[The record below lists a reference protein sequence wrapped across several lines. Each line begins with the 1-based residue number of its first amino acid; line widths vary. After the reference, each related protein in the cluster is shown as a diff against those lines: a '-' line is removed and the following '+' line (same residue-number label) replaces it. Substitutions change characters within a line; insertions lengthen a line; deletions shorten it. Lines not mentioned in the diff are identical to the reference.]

1 MDILLKDL
9 QPGQNYVVQVRAK
22 GANGTYSSWSTVY
35 ELLTQSDVEAPA
47 PVTSLNFDVNGTG
60 FTATWTAPTTDASGD
75 PLLDFKDYQIKLN
88 NGSTDVIYYVT
99 QPKFD
104 FPFEANLGS
113 FGSAAPSITATVK
126 ARDLTGNLS
135 TAVSDSASNALPANV
150 TGLTATGLVAS
161 IGLNWVANTD
171 ADLKE
176 YRVYSGTTAGFTPG
190 SGNLRYKGLG
200 TSFTFSTA
208 SIVVHYF
215 KVFAVDVFNQESASA
230 ATANATPVPF
240 VPDPDIVAPSQPS
253 APTISTSTLMAQ
265 VSHDMTK
272 QAGGDLEADVRYLE
286 VHASVT
292 TGFTPSLSTLRGT
305 INAAALG
312 IDVSGIFYF
321 STTDSMTN
329 LYWKVIAVDT
339 SGNKSSA
346 SNQSTGLPGLI
357 ANVNIGNAVIT
368 NAKIQDLDAAK
379 LIAGTAIINDLF
391 IQSVLTVDSSGQ
403 VQSDNYVT
411 DTSGWI
417 INGDGTAEFNNVAI
431 RGSLYVS
438 GAGLAEIS
446 LYQLGSG
453 PSATPVMNFVSG
465 GGAGYSIY
473 TTDQSWLVQPLTPFD
488 VEFHISSGNGIA
500 MIDGFTDKGVLFDL
514 STKKLTIGSYD
525 GTTWTPEVWTNLSL
539 SNSWT
544 AVSGRTPQY
553 RKYPDGTVHFRGA
566 ASSGTTSDGTAFCS
580 ALPSAYRP
588 PIAKT
593 INIGS
598 TVIGTATG
606 TPRIQIGTDGTML
619 LFGIGASAGLR
630 LDNTIFD
637 LDS

>member
-9 QPGQNYVVQVRAK
+9 QPAQSYVVQVRAK
-22 GANGTYSSWSTVY
+22 GANGLFSSWSTIY

-75 PLLDFKDYQIKLN
+75 PLLDFKDYQVKLN

-113 FGSAAPSITATVK
+113 FGTPAPSITATVK

-135 TAVSDSASNALPANV
+135 TGVSDSASNPVPSNV

-161 IGLNWVANTD
+161 IGLNWTANTD

-176 YRVYSGTTAGFTPG
+176 YRVYSGTTSGFTPG

-200 TSFTFSTA
+200 TSFTFSTT

-215 KVFAVDVFNQESASA
+215 KVFAVDVFDQLSASA

-240 VPDPDIVAPSQPS
+240 VPDPDTTAPSQPS
-253 APTISTSTLMAQ
+253 APTVSTSTLMAQ
-265 VSHDMTK
+265 VSHTMTK
-272 QAGGDLEADVRYLE
+272 QAGGDLEDDVDYLE

-305 INAAALG
+305 IAAAALG
-312 IDVSGIFYF
+312 VDVSGIFYF

-329 LYWKVIAVDT
+329 LYWKVIAVDL

-357 ANVNIGNAVIT
+357 ANANIGNAVIT
-368 NAKIQDLDAAK
+368 NAKIQDLSAAK

-391 IQSVLTVDSSGQ
+391 VQATLTVDSSGQ
-403 VQSDNYVT
+403 VQSDNYVA

-417 INGDGTAEFNNVAI
+417 INGDGTAEFNGVSI
-431 RGSLYVS
+431 RGSLYV
-438 GAGLAEIS
+438 GPGTGLAEIS
-446 LYQLGSG
+446 IYQLGSG
-453 PSATPVMNFVSG
+453 PSALPIMNFTAAG
-465 GGAGYSIY
+465 GNGYSIY
-473 TTDQSWLVQPLTPFD
+473 TTNTTWLIQPLTPFD
-488 VEFHISSGNGIA
+488 VEFYVSSGNGIA
-500 MIDGFTDKGVLFDL
+500 LVNGNTNQGVLFNMSNGFL
-514 STKKLTIGSYD
+514 TKGSYN
-525 GTTWTPEVWTNLSL
+525 GTTWTPEAWTNFTLQ
-539 SNSWT
+539 NGWT
-544 AVSGRTPQY
+544 NPGGSYDSAGY
-553 RKYPDGTVHFRGA
+553 RKMPDGTVLLRGA
-566 ASSGTTSDGTAFCS
+566 MSPGTASNGTTIFT
-580 ALPSAYRP
+580 LPSGYRP
-588 PIAKT
+588 LKNQIFKVVADAGGPESRIEIDTAGVTK
-593 INIGS
+593 IYDA
-598 TVIGTATG
+598 TAT
-606 TPRIQIGTDGTML
+606 T
-619 LFGIGASAGLR
+619 GLR
-630 LDNTIFD
+630 IHGIRFPLF
-637 LDS
+637 